1 MAKKNPSAS
10 ASSAST
16 PSTPAEGAVMAASSP
31 SVSAATGKAS
41 GPAKGPADGAPLT
54 AAAGG
59 PAVEAMVEPVT
70 GVATNGATDGGV
82 EAGVEMV
89 VDEEK
94 RAKGEVDYGA
104 SAIQVL
110 EGLEAVRKRPGM
122 YIGNV
127 HDGTALHH
135 LVWEVVDNGIDE
147 HLAGF
152 CTHIEVVLKANGS
165 VSVTD
170 NGRGIPVGI
179 MPDRGVSAAEVV
191 MTKLHAGGK
200 FNNNT
205 YAISAGTHGV
215 GVSAVNA
222 VAETLILEIWR
233 EGKHWR
239 QEYHQGAPVAPL
251 AAVADL
257 TAGDEKGTRVTFLPD
272 PLIFPT
278 NETNVFN
285 YEVITSRLREHAFLN
300 PGLRI
305 SFADERTGRTESYN
319 YNGGIVDYVSLL
331 NKSKKTINP
340 EVIRITGTQENVQV
354 DLALQWN
361 DTYAEQM
368 FCYTNN
374 VANPDGGTH
383 LTGLRGALTRS
394 FNTYATANNLL
405 KDVKQMLQG
414 EDVREGLTAVISVKH
429 PNPSYNSQT
438 KAKLVSGEVKGVVE
452 NLVNERL
459 SKYFE
464 ENPKG
469 AKDII
474 EKALIAAKAR
484 EAARKAR
491 EQIRKGPD
499 IATLS
504 GKLADCQSKDPA
516 ACELYIVEGESA
528 GGSAKQG
535 RDRKFQAILPLKG
548 KILNVERAR
557 FDKMLSSQ
565 EVGTLI
571 SALGVDLVESEEGG
585 YKFKTDHIR
594 YHRVILMTD
603 ADVDGCHIRTLLLTF
618 FYRQMPEVI
627 TNGYLY
633 IAQPPLY
640 RVRKGKKDLYVKD
653 GDALENLLLDNAVD
667 GIEVSGQGRSGVT
680 GRPLYNLVKSM
691 RAARQSLA
699 HLDKRIDQR
708 IVAEAVRLGIT
719 RDSLGDAALAA
730 KLKEQLE
737 ARHEDWAPVKVEID
751 RSSASGEPRMMVAPR
766 LGSSGRPGVLDAHV
780 IEGSDYRKIVS
791 FEHDLESLG
800 SAPYTV
806 RGTSANATPSDPIP
820 NGDALH
826 DFLDERG
833 RRGLLISRYK
843 GLGEMNAEEL
853 WETTMNPD
861 ARTLL
866 RVELGDSLKT
876 DELFTVLMGEEVDR
890 RRSFIEEN
898 ALNVRNLDI

>member
-1 MAKKNPSAS
+1 MA
-10 ASSAST
+10 
-16 PSTPAEGAVMAASSP
+16 
-31 SVSAATGKAS
+31 
-41 GPAKGPADGAPLT
+41 
-54 AAAGG
+54 
-59 PAVEAMVEPVT
+59 
-70 GVATNGATDGGV
+70 
-82 EAGVEMV
+82 
-89 VDEEK
+89 
-94 RAKGEVDYGA
+94 
-104 SAIQVL
+104 
-110 EGLEAVRKRPGM
+110 
-122 YIGNV
+122 
-127 HDGTALHH
+127 
-135 LVWEVVDNGIDE
+135 
-147 HLAGF
+147 
-152 CTHIEVVLKANGS
+152 
-165 VSVTD
+165 
-170 NGRGIPVGI
+170 
-179 MPDRGVSAAEVV
+179 DRGVSAAEVV

-205 YAISAGTHGV
+205 YNISAGTHGV

-222 VAETLILEIWR
+222 VALSLRLDIWR
-233 EGKHWR
+233 EGKHWQQDYR
-239 QEYHQGAPVAPL
+239 QGAPVAPL
-251 AAVADL
+251 KAVGEQGEND
-257 TAGDEKGTRVTFLPD
+257 KGTRVTFLPD
-272 PLIFPT
+272 PEIFPA

-285 YEVITSRLREHAFLN
+285 YEIITSRLREHAFLN

-305 SFADERTGRTESYN
+305 SFTDERTSRSDTYN
-319 YNGGIVDYVSLL
+319 YSGGIVDYVSLL
-331 NKSKKTINP
+331 NSSKKTVNA
-340 EVIRITGTQENVQV
+340 EVIRITGTQDNVQV

-361 DTYAEQM
+361 DSYSEQV

-394 FNTYATANNLL
+394 FNNYATQNNLL

-429 PNPSYNSQT
+429 PTPSYNSQT
-438 KAKLVSGEVKGVVE
+438 KAKLVSGEVKGIVE

-459 SKYFE
+459 GKYFE

-474 EKALIAAKAR
+474 DKALVAAKAR

-557 FDKMLSSQ
+557 FDKMLGSQ

-571 SALGVDLVESEEGG
+571 SALGVELVEKEEGG
-585 YKFKTDHIR
+585 YRFKTDAMR
-594 YHRVILMTD
+594 YHRVIIMTD
-603 ADVDGCHIRTLLLTF
+603 ADVDGSHIRTLLLTF
-618 FYRQMPEVI
+618 FYRQMPDII

-653 GDALENLLLDNAVD
+653 QDALEALLLDNTVD
-667 GIEVSGQGRSGVT
+667 GIEVSGQNRQGVT

-691 RAARQSLA
+691 RASRNALA
-699 HLDKRIDQR
+699 HLDRRIDHR
-708 IVAEAVRLGIT
+708 IINEAVRLGFT
-719 RDSLGDAALAA
+719 RESLGNPEMAT

-737 ARHEDWAPVKVEID
+737 ARHEEWTPVRVDIEHPENGD
-751 RSSASGEPRMMVAPR
+751 VRMVVTPR
-766 LGSSGRPGVLDAHV
+766 LGSSGRPGTLDAHV
-780 IEGSDYRKIVS
+780 IEGGDFRKIVS

-800 SAPYTV
+800 AAPYTV
-806 RGTSANATPSDPIP
+806 RSLSSQNPGEVLD

-826 DFLDERG
+826 EYLDERG
-833 RRGLLISRYK
+833 RRGLVISRYK

-866 RVELGDSLKT
+866 RVELGDSLRT
-876 DELFTVLMGEEVDR
+876 DELFTVLMGEEVER
-890 RRSFIEEN
+890 RRNFIEEN